1 MSSIA
6 QVQQQ
11 RFFDC
16 ILEIKPDQKRY
27 GYKRQQQKDAAAQP
41 RPTQGQPVPGRTLLD
56 IEQQAAFN
64 RQAGVIAKQQFVEFT
79 QAHLHDQVAEELF
92 LKLGKFDTIASTV
105 FNLADGFPAV
115 LDMLSA
121 RALTLTQLEQ
131 LLAPVDW
138 LKEDL
143 MKLVNQPQYRNKTPS
158 GNFIK
163 ELKPAIGLLGIE
175 AMKQILPVFALK
187 RSLPHATDPFTGFK
201 SQIWQYSI
209 AVALAAQRLAEETG
223 ENPFVAYCAGLF
235 HSLGYLV
242 VARTYL
248 RTYQQVKQAALLKA
262 RDARDTELTDALDS
276 LDADASFLNSCFQ
289 EFAAIISADLVSK
302 WGLKRLP
309 LSQVLDQF
317 AEGVGYS
324 GASRLT
330 QIVHQAVC
338 FVQAQTLRKYK
349 LLDEAEAQQ
358 WMADVQL
365 RPEHR
370 QLLQQTRL
378 DRLEID

>member
-27 GYKRQQQKDAAAQP
+27 GVKRQNQKNNSPLSAPAVA
-41 RPTQGQPVPGRTLLD
+41 TVNAGRTLLD

-92 LKLGKFDTIASTV
+92 LKLGKFDTVASTV
-105 FNLADGFPAV
+105 FNLAEGFPAV
-115 LDMLSA
+115 LDVLSA
-121 RALTLTQLEQ
+121 RALTLSQLEN
-131 LLAPVDW
+131 LISPVEW

-143 MKLVNQPQYRNKTPS
+143 LKLVNQPQYRNKTPS

-175 AMKQILPVFALK
+175 TMKQILPVFALK

-223 ENPFVAYCAGLF
+223 ENAFVAYCAGLF

-242 VARTYL
+242 VTRTYL
-248 RTYQQVKQAALLKA
+248 RTYQQVKQAAMLKA

-276 LDADASFLNSCFQ
+276 LDADASFLNSCFA

-309 LSQVLDQF
+309 LSQVLDQV

-330 QIVHQAVC
+330 EIVHQAVC

-349 LLDEAEAQQ
+349 LLDDAEEIA
-358 WMADVQL
+358 WMQAVQL

>member
-27 GYKRQQQKDAAAQP
+27 GFRRSAQKASSPLTRPQP
-41 RPTQGQPVPGRTLLD
+41 EPATAGRTLLD

-64 RQAGVIAKQQFVEFT
+64 RQAGVIAKQQFIEFT

-92 LKLGKFDTIASTV
+92 LKLGKFDTVASTV
-105 FNLADGFPAV
+105 FNLAEGFPAV
-115 LDMLSA
+115 LDVLSA
-121 RALTLTQLEQ
+121 RALTLSQLEN
-131 LLAPVDW
+131 LINPVEW

-143 MKLVNQPQYRNKTPS
+143 LKLVNQPQYRNKTPS

-175 AMKQILPVFALK
+175 SMKQILPVFALK

-223 ENPFVAYCAGLF
+223 ENPFVAYCAGMF

-262 RDARDTELTDALDS
+262 RDARDTELTDALDG

-289 EFAAIISADLVSK
+289 EFSAIISADLVSK

-309 LSQVLDQF
+309 LSQVLDQA

-330 QIVHQAVC
+330 EIVHQAIC

-349 LLDEAEAQQ
+349 LLDDAEELA
-358 WMADVQL
+358 WMQAVQL

>member
-1 MSSIA
+1 MSSIV

-16 ILEIKPDQKRY
+16 ILEIKPDQTRY
-27 GYKRQQQKDAAAQP
+27 GYKRQTQKLANAGAMSAA
-41 RPTQGQPVPGRTLLD
+41 PVAGRTLLD

-92 LKLGKFDTIASTV
+92 LRLGNFDTVASTV

-115 LDMLSA
+115 LDVLSA
-121 RALTLTQLEQ
+121 RALTVSQLESH
-131 LLAPVDW
+131 LTPVEW
-138 LKEDL
+138 LKDDFL
-143 MKLVNQPQYRNKTPS
+143 KLVNQPQYRNKTPS

-163 ELKPAIGLLGIE
+163 EIKPAIGLLGLE
-175 AMKQILPVFALK
+175 AMKQVLPVFALK
-187 RSLPHATDPFTGFK
+187 RALPHATDPFTGFK

-248 RTYQQVKQAALLKA
+248 RTYQQVKQAAMLKA
-262 RDARDTELTDALDS
+262 RDDRDTELTDALDS

-289 EFAAIISADLVSK
+289 EFAANISADLVSK
-302 WGLKRLP
+302 WGLKRVP
-309 LSQVLDQF
+309 LSQILDQF
-317 AEGVGYS
+317 AEGVGFS

-330 QIVHQAVC
+330 EIVQQAVC
-338 FVQAQTLRKYK
+338 FVQAQTLRKFK
-349 LLDEAEAQQ
+349 LLDDAEEQQ
-358 WMADVQL
+358 WLLAVHL

-370 QLLQQTRL
+370 QLLQKTRL
-378 DRLEID
+378 DRLDFD

>member
-1 MSSIA
+1 MSSIV

-27 GYKRQQQKDAAAQP
+27 GYKRQAQKAQNAII
-41 RPTQGQPVPGRTLLD
+41 RPQPDMASAGRTLLD

-64 RQAGVIAKQQFVEFT
+64 RQAGAIAKQQFVEFT

-92 LKLGKFDTIASTV
+92 LKLGKFDTVASTV

-115 LDMLSA
+115 LDVLSA
-121 RALTLTQLEQ
+121 RALTLSQLEN
-131 LLAPVDW
+131 LITPVDW

-143 MKLVNQPQYRNKTPS
+143 LKLVNQPQYRNKTPS

-163 ELKPAIGLLGIE
+163 ELKPALGLLGLE
-175 AMKQILPVFALK
+175 TMKQILPVFALK

-209 AVALAAQRLAEETG
+209 AVALASQRLAEETG
-223 ENPFVAYCAGLF
+223 ENAFVAYCAGLF
-235 HSLGYLV
+235 QSLGYLV

-248 RTYQQVKQAALLKA
+248 RTYQQVKQAAMLKA

-330 QIVHQAVC
+330 EIVHQAAC
-338 FVQAQTLRKYK
+338 FVQAQTLRKHK
-349 LLDEAEAQQ
+349 LLDDTEELA
-358 WMADVQL
+358 WMQAVQL

-378 DRLEID
+378 DRLEIE